1 MYEGV
6 IEYKACS
13 EGVSGYDIYRN
24 DLHLICVSVLGYDYL
39 ELGLLGL
46 GLLFM

>member
-1 MYEGV
+1 MRESLS
-6 IEYKACS
+6 IRHARREYQ
-13 EGVSGYDIYRN
+13 GMRVYRN